1 MRLDDLTDESF
12 HLLAEMVSVPSLSGE
27 EEKVATLL
35 EGTLRDLSPHALERR
50 GNNLIATWRGACPGP
65 TLLLCSHLDT
75 VAPAAGW
82 TRNPFKA
89 TIEGET
95 LYGLGANDAGASV
108 VSMIGALKRIIPL
121 EAGQVVL
128 CIAAEEELGS
138 NGFMAIEPLLPRYDA
153 AIFGEPTNMGVASEM
168 RGAMK
173 LVMHSRGVACH
184 ASRPWEGRNAIDS
197 FASDLG
203 KIRSLTLSDSS
214 RWGRA
219 TIEPT
224 TVSGGK
230 SSNQIPDLITTTL
243 DIRTTPTKNNDWI
256 LNEVRE
262 LGIEFYV
269 ESNRRQPMASPP
281 GHPLVQAIK
290 RASQDYVEYAFNG
303 TCDMAFATAP
313 SVVMGPGR
321 SERSHAADE
330 FCTREEIRGAI
341 QMYGD
346 VIREY
351 MARPE

>member
-1 MRLDDLTDESF
+1 MLLDECTDGSMR
-12 HLLAEMVSVPSLSGE
+12 LLAEMVSTPSLSSDE
-27 EEKVATLL
+27 DKVATLL
-35 EGTLRDLSPHALERR
+35 EDYIRELSPHVMERR
-50 GNNLIATWRGACPGP
+50 GNNLIAHWRGERPGP

-75 VAPAAGW
+75 VAPASGW

-89 TIEGET
+89 TIEGEK

-108 VSMIGALKRIIPL
+108 VSMIGAIKAATPL
-121 EAGQVVL
+121 EAGQVIL

-153 AIFGEPTNMGVASEM
+153 AIFGEPTNMGVATEM

-173 LVMHSRGVACH
+173 LVMHSRGTACH
-184 ASRPWEGRNAIDS
+184 ASRPWEGKNAMDS
-197 FASDLG
+197 FGSDLH
-203 KIRSLTLSDSS
+203 KIRSLNLSDGS

-224 TVSGGK
+224 TISGGK
-230 SSNQIPDLITTTL
+230 SSNQIPDLVTTTL
-243 DIRTTPTKNNDWI
+243 DIRTTPTKSNDWI
-256 LNEVRE
+256 LSELRA

-269 ESNRRQPMASPP
+269 ESNRRRPMTSPAS
-281 GHPLVQAIK
+281 HPLVKAIR
-290 RASQDYVEYAFNG
+290 RASTEYQEYAFNG

-330 FCTREEIRGAI
+330 FCTRTEVHEAI
-341 QMYGD
+341 TIYAD

-351 MARPE
+351 MRRPE

>member
-12 HLLAEMVSVPSLSGE
+12 QLLAEMVSIPSLSGN

-35 EGTLRDLSPHALERR
+35 EGALRNLSPHALERR
-50 GNNLIATWRGACPGP
+50 GNNLIVTWRGARPGP

-82 TRNPFKA
+82 TRNPFKG

-108 VSMIGALKRIIPL
+108 VSMIGALKRTIPL
-121 EAGQVVL
+121 VAGQVVL
-128 CIAAEEELGS
+128 CVAAEEELGS

-184 ASRPWEGRNAIDS
+184 ASRPWEGKNAIDS

-203 KIRSLTLSDSS
+203 KLRSLKLSDAS
-214 RWGRA
+214 RWGCA

-243 DIRTTPTKNNDWI
+243 DIRTTPEKNNEWI
-256 LNEVRE
+256 LNEVRK
-262 LGIEFYV
+262 LGIELYV
-269 ESNRRQPMASPP
+269 ESNRRRPMASPP
-281 GHPLVQAIK
+281 GHPLVQAIR
-290 RASQDYVEYAFNG
+290 RASQSYVPYAFNG

-330 FCTREEIRGAI
+330 FCTREEIREAI
-341 QMYGD
+341 QVYGD

-351 MARPE
+351 MERPE